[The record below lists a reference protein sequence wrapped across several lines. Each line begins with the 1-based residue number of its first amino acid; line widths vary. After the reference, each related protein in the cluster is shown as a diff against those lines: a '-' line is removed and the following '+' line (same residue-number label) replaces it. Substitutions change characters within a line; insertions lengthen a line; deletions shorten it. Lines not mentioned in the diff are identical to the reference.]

1 MDSIK
6 SAAILRDFLNFRSWR
21 HQKRSNSARLPQ
33 FPKLATSDTKQFR
46 ETSFKNGKLSA
57 ELTPLRVFQ
66 LRLPRK
72 SYARSYEVLHLSR
85 KIILTNLKIWCSK
98 MQSLSGNQRAD
109 LLRSLMKMSFVL
121 RLPREMHLCRSS
133 SNVPGLK
140 LLQTLTFCWFFT
152 RCKIPCTCHAKT
164 TSEQPKVV
172 RTLSFSHLDLEMCFA
187 PQQRALFRHLNFQKC
202 SEAEVFF
209 AFELRNVLP
218 ATTAYTFW
226 ISTFKSALNVVC
238 FVHFDL
244 KMCFAPKRRE
254 IFQHLNFQK
263 FSKPVSFLSLLTSK
277 CPSRHNGIHFLDIWT
292 SKSARYPVCF
302 VHCASRHN
310 DVDFLNVLTAKS
322 ALNVVCFAHFDL
334 EMCFAPQRLSLSW
347 HLNFEKCS
355 EPGVFCTLCF
365 TPQRRRL
372 FRHLNFQKCS
382 EAEVFCAF
390 WLRNVLCATT
400 A

>member
-133 SNVPGLK
+133 SKCSRPETATNPHV
-140 LLQTLTFCWFFT
+140 LLIFYKVQNPLHLPRKNDIWTAKSGPNILFFT
-152 RCKIPCTCHAKT
+152 SWLGNVLRATTTCTFFDIS
-164 TSEQPKVV
+164 TSKSAP
-172 RTLSFSHLDLEMCFA
+172 RLRFFSHLNFETCFP
-187 PQQRALFRHLNFQKC
+187 PQRRTLFEYLNFQKR
-202 SEAEVFF
+202 SERRVFC
-209 AFELRNVLP
+209 AFWLENVLR
-218 ATTAYTFW
+218 AKTACNFSTSQLPKVLQTCQFFITFDFEV
-226 ISTFKSALNVVC
+226 S
-238 FVHFDL
+238 
-244 KMCFAPKRRE
+244 FAPQR
-254 IFQHLNFQK
+254 HT
-263 FSKPVSFLSLLTSK
+263 LSRQSE
-277 CPSRHNGIHFLDIWT
+277 T

-365 TPQRRRL
+365 TPQ
-372 FRHLNFQKCS
+372 
-382 EAEVFCAF
+382 
-390 WLRNVLCATT
+390 T

>member
-98 MQSLSGNQRAD
+98 MQPLSGNQRAD

-172 RTLSFSHLDLEMCFA
+172 RTFSFSHLDLEMCFA

-202 SEAEVFF
+202 SEAEDFF

-226 ISTFKSALNVVC
+226 ISQLSKALWTSCVLC
-238 FVHFDL
+238 
-244 KMCFAPKRRE
+244 
-254 IFQHLNFQK
+254 I
-263 FSKPVSFLSLLTSK
+263 LTWK
-277 CPSRHNGIHFLDIWT
+277 CASRQNGVQFFNIST
-292 SKSARYPVCF
+292 SKSSP
-302 VHCASRHN
+302 N
-310 DVDFLNVLTAKS
+310 
-322 ALNVVCFAHFDL
+322 
-334 EMCFAPQRLSLSW
+334 LS
-347 HLNFEKCS
+347 
-355 EPGVFCTLCF
+355 VFY
-365 TPQRRRL
+365 
-372 FRHLNFQKCS
+372 H
-382 EAEVFCAF
+382 F
-390 WLRNVLCATT
+390 WLRSVLRATT
-400 A
+400 AYTFSTSELPRVLGTRYVLYIVLHATTT